1 MIDIGLVTLSLDELP
16 GDQVFLG
23 NLAVGGNFVCCLIIV
38 VIFIGLGNVLGKVYR
53 LEMGGAGGGVEILKL
68 SYWGK
73 ATKDGTIFM
82 GKVDPSR
89 HHVNI
94 LIWQLEEG

>member
-38 VIFIGLGNVLGKVYR
+38 VIFIGLGNVLGRVYR
-53 LEMGGAGGGVEILKL
+53 LEMGVAGGRGGGDFEVIILGESHKGWDHFYGE
-68 SYWGK
+68 S
-73 ATKDGTIFM
+73 
-82 GKVDPSR
+82 
-89 HHVNI
+89 
-94 LIWQLEEG
+94 

>member
-53 LEMGGAGGGVEILKL
+53 LEMGGRGGGGGDFEVIILGESHKGWDHFYGE
-68 SYWGK
+68 S
-73 ATKDGTIFM
+73 
-82 GKVDPSR
+82 
-89 HHVNI
+89 
-94 LIWQLEEG
+94 

>member
-1 MIDIGLVTLSLDELP
+1 MINIGLVTLSLDELT
-16 GDQVFLG
+16 GYQVFLG

-38 VIFIGLGNVLGKVYR
+38 VIFIGLGNLFGRVYR
-53 LEMGGAGGGVEILKL
+53 LENGGWGLEILKL
-68 SYWGK
+68 SYLGK

-89 HHVNI
+89 HHVKI

>member
-53 LEMGGAGGGVEILKL
+53 LEMGGGGGGDFEVIILGESHKGWDHFYGE
-68 SYWGK
+68 S
-73 ATKDGTIFM
+73 
-82 GKVDPSR
+82 
-89 HHVNI
+89 
-94 LIWQLEEG
+94 

>member
-53 LEMGGAGGGVEILKL
+53 LEMGGGGDFEVIILGESHKGWDHFYGE
-68 SYWGK
+68 S
-73 ATKDGTIFM
+73 
-82 GKVDPSR
+82 
-89 HHVNI
+89 
-94 LIWQLEEG
+94 

>member
-1 MIDIGLVTLSLDELP
+1 MTLSLDELP

-53 LEMGGAGGGVEILKL
+53 LEMGGGGVEILKL

>member
-38 VIFIGLGNVLGKVYR
+38 VIFIGLGNVLGRVYR
-53 LEMGGAGGGVEILKL
+53 LEMGVAGGRGGGGDFEVIILGESHKGWDHFYGE
-68 SYWGK
+68 S
-73 ATKDGTIFM
+73 
-82 GKVDPSR
+82 
-89 HHVNI
+89 
-94 LIWQLEEG
+94 

>member
-53 LEMGGAGGGVEILKL
+53 LEMGGAGGGGGEILN
-68 SYWGK
+68 
-73 ATKDGTIFM
+73 
-82 GKVDPSR
+82 V
-89 HHVNI
+89 
-94 LIWQLEEG
+94 

>member
-1 MIDIGLVTLSLDELP
+1 MTLSLDELT
-16 GDQVFLG
+16 GYQVFLG
-23 NLAVGGNFVCCLIIV
+23 NLAVVCCLIIV
-38 VIFIGLGNVLGKVYR
+38 VIFIGLGNLLGRVYR
-53 LEMGGAGGGVEILKL
+53 LEMGGGVGRGLEILKL
-68 SYWGK
+68 SYLGK

>member
-53 LEMGGAGGGVEILKL
+53 LEMGGRGGGGVGDFEFIILGESHKGL
-68 SYWGK
+68 DHFYGES
-73 ATKDGTIFM
+73 
-82 GKVDPSR
+82 
-89 HHVNI
+89 
-94 LIWQLEEG
+94 

>member
-53 LEMGGAGGGVEILKL
+53 LEMGGRGDFEVIILGESHKGWDHF
-68 SYWGK
+68 Y
-73 ATKDGTIFM
+73 
-82 GKVDPSR
+82 
-89 HHVNI
+89 
-94 LIWQLEEG
+94 EES